1 MVKTKFIYTLTYVN
15 EQLYSTSNSESDS
28 EDVAE
33 RLALL
38 MKLDDD
44 NLAVKT
50 TSSCSAAEQPPVDS
64 GKVQNN
70 ASVVLTKI
78 VWPSR
83 PIAHLLGPVKK

>member
-1 MVKTKFIYTLTYVN
+1 MSLSA
-15 EQLYSTSNSESDS
+15 LP
-28 EDVAE
+28 
-33 RLALL
+33 LL

-50 TSSCSAAEQPPVDS
+50 TSSCSAAEQPLVDL

-83 PIAHLLGPVKK
+83 PIPHLLGLVKNSLKGRLFTFQR

>member
-1 MVKTKFIYTLTYVN
+1 MLMNSYTLLLIPNLIVKMS
-15 EQLYSTSNSESDS
+15 LS
-28 EDVAE
+28 A
-33 RLALL
+33 LPLL

-50 TSSCSAAEQPPVDS
+50 TSSCSVAEQPPVDS
-64 GKVQNN
+64 VKVQNN

-83 PIAHLLGPVKK
+83 PISHLLGPIKIV

>member
-1 MVKTKFIYTLTYVN
+1 M
-15 EQLYSTSNSESDS
+15 NSSMLPPIPNLI
-28 EDVAE
+28 VRMLLRA
-33 RLALL
+33 LPLL
-38 MKLDDD
+38 MKLDD

-64 GKVQNN
+64 VKVQNN

-83 PIAHLLGPVKK
+83 PISHLLGPVKNSSKIV

>member
-1 MVKTKFIYTLTYVN
+1 MTYVN
-15 EQLYSTSNSESDS
+15 GQLYSTSNSESDS

-83 PIAHLLGPVKK
+83 LTSHLLGPIKK

>member
-1 MVKTKFIYTLTYVN
+1 MLMNSYTLLLIPNLIVKMS
-15 EQLYSTSNSESDS
+15 LS
-28 EDVAE
+28 A
-33 RLALL
+33 LPLL

-44 NLAVKT
+44 NLAVKA

-64 GKVQNN
+64 VKVQNN

-83 PIAHLLGPVKK
+83 PISHILGPKKIVQK

>member
-1 MVKTKFIYTLTYVN
+1 MLMNNYTLLLIPNLIVKMS
-15 EQLYSTSNSESDS
+15 LS
-28 EDVAE
+28 A
-33 RLALL
+33 LPLL

-50 TSSCSAAEQPPVDS
+50 DISSRTLTSCSTTEQPPVDS
-64 GKVQNN
+64 VKVQNN

-83 PIAHLLGPVKK
+83 PISHLLGPVKK

>member
-1 MVKTKFIYTLTYVN
+1 MLMNSYTLLLILNLIVKMS
-15 EQLYSTSNSESDS
+15 LS
-28 EDVAE
+28 A
-33 RLALL
+33 LPLL

-50 TSSCSAAEQPPVDS
+50 TSSCSVAEQSPVDS
-64 GKVQNN
+64 VKVQNN

-83 PIAHLLGPVKK
+83 PISHLLGPVKNSSKIV

>member
-1 MVKTKFIYTLTYVN
+1 MLMNSYTLLLILNLIVKMS
-15 EQLYSTSNSESDS
+15 LS
-28 EDVAE
+28 A
-33 RLALL
+33 LPLL

-50 TSSCSAAEQPPVDS
+50 TSSWSAAEQPPVDS

-83 PIAHLLGPVKK
+83 PISHLLGPVKK